1 MRSKGLIQGYGGG
14 IFGPERRLTRAE
26 AATVFTRLARMGERH
41 IYVVPP
47 VWQPGQSSLL
57 LVGTARVFEG
67 TVLFRIL
74 DQDKNLLMTT
84 YTTATSPVHADSYP
98 WGLFGMALLIP
109 EGAASVEVGFDD
121 AESGRFVKEF
131 EFLLK

>member
-1 MRSKGLIQGYGGG
+1 
-14 IFGPERRLTRAE
+14 
-26 AATVFTRLARMGERH
+26 MGERH